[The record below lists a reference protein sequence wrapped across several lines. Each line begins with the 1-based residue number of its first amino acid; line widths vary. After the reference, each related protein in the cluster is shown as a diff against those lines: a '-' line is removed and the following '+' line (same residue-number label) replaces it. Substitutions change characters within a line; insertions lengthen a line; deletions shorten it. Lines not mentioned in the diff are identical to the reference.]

1 MKYHAAQAG
10 TDYVGISKTITFL
23 PEETSKIVSIVI
35 LDDVGSPVME
45 GLEQFEVYLSMP
57 QDCVFSDP
65 QEIVITIDDR
75 EDDKPSVE
83 FRDAETRVTE
93 SDGEVSALVIRKGDL
108 NQPTSVRCYTRQ
120 IDAAVGQDYIER
132 PNTDESL
139 IHFAPGQTAAP
150 CKVKLI
156 NDIMYED
163 KEDFRLVLGT
173 PTSPVGAKLGE
184 QKDTLVIISDDN
196 DEPTVGF
203 EKSVYEVVEPA
214 KGQIQRLRICVVRT
228 GDLTTEMTG
237 RVHTKDGNAES
248 GLDYIPIR
256 SVFKNREKNFK
267 FFFLKIFFLKIS
279 IRISSM
285 ILKPNKVKWL
295 QSNAMKTNV
304 ALKLKFFMTN

>member
-1 MKYHAAQAG
+1 
-10 TDYVGISKTITFL
+10 
-23 PEETSKIVSIVI
+23 
-35 LDDVGSPVME
+35 
-45 GLEQFEVYLSMP
+45 MP
-57 QDCVFSDP
+57 QDCVFTDP

-75 EDDKPSVE
+75 EDDKPLVE

-256 SVFKNREKNFK
+256 LVFKLLFLIGPFRK
-267 FFFLKIFFLKIS
+267 FSEWFIGFEFFGVSGI
-279 IRISSM
+279 
-285 ILKPNKVKWL
+285 
-295 QSNAMKTNV
+295 AEY
-304 ALKLKFFMTN
+304 